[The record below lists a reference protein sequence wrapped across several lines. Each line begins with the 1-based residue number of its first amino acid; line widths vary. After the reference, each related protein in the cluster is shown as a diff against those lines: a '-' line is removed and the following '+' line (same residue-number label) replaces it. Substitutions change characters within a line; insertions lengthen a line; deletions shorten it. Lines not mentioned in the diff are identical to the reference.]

1 MLCACA
7 VIEKLKEHGVDTV
20 FGYPGANIAPI
31 YNELS
36 ESGIKHI
43 LSGNEQFSAMEAV
56 GYGEATGKT
65 GVCFVTSGPGAS
77 NVISGIANAW
87 ADSLPLIVFSGQVPL
102 DKIGTDAFQEA
113 DITGAAA
120 PFCKYSYL
128 VSDASKIKR
137 YIDEAFLIAS
147 TGRPGPVLIDMPL
160 DVQMADVKV
169 FDEEIKLPGY
179 KYSFAPDRDK
189 LMHAAEMLNVSK
201 RPLML
206 VGGGAKNAEHLIE
219 KIGEKGIPV
228 VTTMRGRNYVKKACY
243 SLGMAGIYGTDAAN
257 RAMAESD
264 CVLMVGARATDRTIL
279 QPVKSVIH
287 IDIDKA
293 ELSKNLASFD
303 ILSDAKEAL
312 AILEPVIEKRALYV
326 CRSDEK
332 RLNLFS
338 KTSMCAAEYNA
349 LYSVDVGQ
357 NLIFSLRGLEG
368 KKVMASCGI
377 GAMGFSVPA
386 AIGAA
391 VSGQTAFAFT
401 GDGGFNMS
409 ASELF
414 VIAANKLNVKIVVM
428 NNSGLGMIHELQKRS
443 YGENYC
449 ATSLSGMPSLKAV
462 ASAYGFGYDY
472 VGTPNEIKSAIEN
485 SVHRD
490 GGFIIEVE
498 ADIEESAY

>member
-20 FGYPGANIAPI
+20 FGYPGANIAPV
-31 YNELS
+31 YNELAK
-36 ESGIKHI
+36 SGIKHI

-56 GYGEATGKT
+56 GYGEATGKV

-87 ADSLPLIVFSGQVPL
+87 ADSLPLIVFSGQVPM

-160 DVQMADVKV
+160 DVQLAEVEA

-179 KYSFAPDRDK
+179 KYSFAPDRDR
-189 LMHAAEMLNVSK
+189 LMRAAEMLNAANH
-201 RPLML
+201 PLML

-228 VTTMRGRNYVKKACY
+228 VTTMRGRNYVKNACY
-243 SLGMAGIYGTDAAN
+243 NLGMAGIYGTDAAN
-257 RAMAESD
+257 RAMEESD
-264 CVLMVGARATDRTIL
+264 CVLMVGARATDRTVL
-279 QPVKSVIH
+279 HPVKNVIH

-293 ELSKNLASFD
+293 ELSKNLPSFD
-303 ILSDAKEAL
+303 ILADAKEAL
-312 AILEPVIEKRALYV
+312 DILEPMIEKRALYV
-326 CRSDEK
+326 SRCDEK

-338 KTSMCAAEYNA
+338 KTAMCAAEYNA
-349 LYSVDVGQ
+349 FYSVDVGQ
-357 NLIFSLRGLEG
+357 NLIFALRGLSG
-368 KKVMASCGI
+368 KKVMTSCGI

-414 VIAANKLNVKIVVM
+414 VIAANRLNVKIAVM

-443 YGENYC
+443 YDENYC
-449 ATSLSGMPSLKAV
+449 ATSLSGMPSLRAI
-462 ASAYGFGYDY
+462 ASAYGFGYAHVEAQD
-472 VGTPNEIKSAIEN
+472 EIKSALE
-485 SVHRD
+485 SAVHCD

-498 ADIEESAY
+498 SDIEESAY